1 MRLAL
6 AAAALLL
13 AGFCQV
19 SDARAEENW
28 SSHLKVSAVSKGGK
42 VKIVA
47 EGADGW
53 FVNTEFPFKL
63 TGIKGADKT
72 ELTKAD
78 AKLEGE
84 KEGKAKRAVFE
95 AKAAGKVEG
104 TYKIVICSPNAC
116 SPPLKGS
123 FSSN

>member
-6 AAAALLL
+6 AAAALLF

-19 SDARAEENW
+19 SDARADEDW
-28 SSHLKVSAVSKGGK
+28 TSHLKISATSKGGK
-42 VKIVA
+42 VRIVA
-47 EGADGW
+47 EGGDGW
-53 FVNTEFPFKL
+53 YVNTQFPLKINL
-63 TGIKGADKT
+63 TGAEKG

-84 KEGKAKRAVFE
+84 KDGKAKRAVFE
-95 AKAAGKVEG
+95 TKAAGKVEG
-104 TYKIVICSPNAC
+104 SYKIVICSANAC